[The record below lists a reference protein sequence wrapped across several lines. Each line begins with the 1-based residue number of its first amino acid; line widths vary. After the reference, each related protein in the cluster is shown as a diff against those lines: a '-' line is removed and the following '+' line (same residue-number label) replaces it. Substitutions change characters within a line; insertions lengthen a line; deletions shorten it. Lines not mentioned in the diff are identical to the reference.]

1 MGDLDKVI
9 IKEIRKVGDW
19 LEKIYHLFA
28 KYDSQALQELEDA
41 RAAESKSIRNDRGKS

>member
-1 MGDLDKVI
+1 MGDLEKVM
-9 IKEIRKVGDW
+9 IKEIRKIGDW

-41 RAAESKSIRNDRGKS
+41 RAAEHKSIRNDLGKN